1 MEDLPPVPRFVYVT
15 GREDASREKTC
26 VVKMRGWVS
35 RVSIV
40 ARGLGGAENNHH
52 SHCGQSHRDRGF
64 GEGARAHLLR
74 GQGFPQGLHRGGGE
88 PAGHRPLKL
97 PRRRQHI
104 SAPSSCVSV
113 WPGGHHQHL
122 RQQIKI
128 REMSSITLSFMMVH
142 KKITL
147 CYRRRRS
154 SASKAAAASLAHS
167 TGATATALTLGM
179 GAYITPVGLPLRY
192 SEDAFGP
199 GWL

>member
-26 VVKMRGWVS
+26 VVKMRGWDGQSAVD
-35 RVSIV
+35 RGAG
-40 ARGLGGAENNHH
+40 ARGAENNHH

-104 SAPSSCVSV
+104 SAPSSCVRV
-113 WPGGHHQHL
+113 RAGGHHQHL
-122 RQQIKI
+122 RRQIKI
-128 REMSSITLSFMMVH
+128 REFDHVEFMMIH
-142 KKITL
+142 KKFTL

-154 SASKAAAASLAHS
+154 SESKAAAASLAHS
-167 TGATATALTLGM
+167 TGVTATALTLGM
-179 GAYITPVGLPLRY
+179 GAYITPVGLPLRF